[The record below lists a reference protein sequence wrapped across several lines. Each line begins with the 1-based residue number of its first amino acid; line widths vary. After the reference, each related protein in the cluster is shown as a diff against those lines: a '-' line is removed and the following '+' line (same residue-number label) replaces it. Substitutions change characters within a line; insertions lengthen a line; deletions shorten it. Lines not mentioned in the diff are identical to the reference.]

1 MRRTLKRIAGRSG
14 TPKRIH
20 PHIFRYSLA
29 TNLLLNGCDLV
40 TIQNQL
46 GHSDIRVT
54 MLYVQF
60 TPKILRR
67 QYDAFCP
74 DYLGEGRPS
83 QSGEDS
89 RLSRGADDRAIRRG
103 SAASEVRWEAAA
115 AAVSE
120 RQKRALVFLAAHG
133 RITNRGYRASAGVSH
148 ETARADLDDLCRKGK
163 IKREGGGRSVYYS
176 AI

>member
-1 MRRTLKRIAGRSG
+1 MRRTLRRIARRSG

-60 TPKILRR
+60 TPKIFRR

-74 DYLGEGRPS
+74 DYLGGGRPS
-83 QSGEDS
+83 ASVEDS
-89 RLSRGADDRAIRRG
+89 RLSRGADDAAI
-103 SAASEVRWEAAA
+103 
-115 AAVSE
+115 SE
-120 RQKRALVFLAAHG
+120 RQKWALGFLAAHG
-133 RITNRGYRASAGVSH
+133 RITNRCYRASAGVSH
-148 ETARADLDDLCRKGK
+148 ETARADLNDLCLKGK
-163 IKREGGGRSVYYS
+163 IRREGGGRSVYYT